1 MNLRPNTAS
10 ATGLELMLP
19 SCMSVQFIPLHLRG
33 EVPRLDVAQT
43 RYSFPRPSGDSF
55 SDSVF
60 TYLEEVSLPL
70 LTCFVPA
77 LKFQRQGLQHV
88 FTYLD
93 AVSLLYLTCFVLTFY

>member
-1 MNLRPNTAS
+1 MNLSPNTPS

-55 SDSVF
+55 SDSDF
-60 TYLEEVSLPL
+60 TYLEEVSLL
-70 LTCFVPA
+70 YLYLPA
-77 LKFQRQGLQHV
+77 L
-88 FTYLD
+88 YL
-93 AVSLLYLTCFVLTFY
+93 L